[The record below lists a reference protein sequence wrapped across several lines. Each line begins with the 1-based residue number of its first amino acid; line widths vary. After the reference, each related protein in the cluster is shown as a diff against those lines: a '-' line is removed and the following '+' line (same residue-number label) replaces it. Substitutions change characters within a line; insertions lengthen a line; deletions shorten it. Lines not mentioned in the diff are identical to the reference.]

1 MKKRWTLLIFPLL
14 VALMLP
20 AASARELPGNVL
32 SFVLNSPD
40 DAVLADDCRADAEDA
55 RIIIGSGA
63 HYQLIAAAK

>member
-40 DAVLADDCRADAEDA
+40 DAVLADDCRLSAVGRVRIADACADG
-55 RIIIGSGA
+55 RG
-63 HYQLIAAAK
+63 L